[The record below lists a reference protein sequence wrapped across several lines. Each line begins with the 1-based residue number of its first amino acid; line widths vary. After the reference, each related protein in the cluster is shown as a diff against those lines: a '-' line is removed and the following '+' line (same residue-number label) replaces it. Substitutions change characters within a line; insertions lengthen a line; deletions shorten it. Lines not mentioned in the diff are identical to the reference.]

1 MNDGAINAKKTL
13 EEIPLDSIRDA
24 MANYEQVNIRVTR
37 RNDRGQ
43 IATVYGDV
51 IRETAELADIDE
63 WLRSNAGGGRFRIEA
78 RDPNDKTRYVLPPF
92 HVTVEG
98 PPRPPRFLGHPSE
111 AAAGPG
117 AYGPSGAYPPVG
129 MESQHMSY
137 QGPKPPASYQ
147 QPQPFYGHPDPHDAP
162 PPAWLSG
169 VHPSLR
175 SGYVFPRSNPMGE
188 APRAPSA
195 TIASDALALRQ
206 LEQQRGEAQAQI
218 AKLEAQNHALQEKLD
233 RMLDELKAERERA
246 REERHRLELDALK
259 KEMLSTRK
267 PDDAGADW
275 TKIAAAM
282 APFAPVLAAMVQ
294 SREQSSSKALELQ
307 QAGLQSLMQ
316 ATLTQANKP
325 NGLTELMPVVLPMLK
340 ELMEAKSPKAQAE
353 LYNSMVENNL
363 NSVAMMAQLVEA
375 FASSGKEEPWYLPMI
390 RETLNGVV
398 GMTEA
403 YMQGKGLPGQRGEE
417 LRQLAAPQQAAPQH
431 ANAQRAA
438 PVQQATRAP
447 QLGHATYS
455 TFDDAEPAP
464 APTPA
469 AQQQQPRVSV
479 RRQPVAVPPPE
490 PVQAPQVVASAPE
503 DALDAGSEDEDEGPE
518 DLAAIERELRE
529 TAKPSHRMLLTMLP
543 ADYQTL
549 EWRIILLRMHA
560 ADEDA
565 EDIAETLAGYLTEL
579 HGAGALPE
587 SLADLPQDPARA
599 LDRVFSF
606 LPVQREAPEYAAA
619 VIRST
624 IEGLLVAGVLEQPE
638 PLAIAVGA

>member
-1 MNDGAINAKKTL
+1 MSDGTLNPKKTL
-13 EEIPLDSIRDA
+13 EEIPLDQIRDA

-63 WLRSNAGGGRFRIEA
+63 WLRANAGGGRFRIEA

-98 PPRPPRFLGHPSE
+98 PPRPPRFLGHPSD
-111 AAAGPG
+111 ATVGPG

-129 MESQHMSY
+129 MENQQMTY

-147 QPQPFYGHPDPHDAP
+147 QPQPFYGHQDPHDAP
-162 PPAWLSG
+162 PPAWLAG
-169 VHPSLR
+169 IHPSLR

-218 AKLEAQNHALQEKLD
+218 AKLEAQNHALQDKLD
-233 RMLDELKAERERA
+233 RMLEELKAERERA
-246 REERHRLELDALK
+246 REERHRLELEALK

-267 PDDAGADW
+267 PDESVTDW

-340 ELMEAKSPKAQAE
+340 ELMESKSPKAQAE

-403 YMQGKGLPGQRGEE
+403 YMQGKGLPGQRGED
-417 LRQLAAPQQAAPQH
+417 LRRLAAPQQQTPQ
-431 ANAQRAA
+431 
-438 PVQQATRAP
+438 QQAP
-447 QLGHATYS
+447 QLAPQVGQATYS
-455 TFDDAEPAP
+455 TFDDVEPAP
-464 APTPA
+464 
-469 AQQQQPRVSV
+469 QQPQPRVSV
-479 RRQPVAVPPPE
+479 RRQPIAPPAPE
-490 PVQAPQVVASAPE
+490 PVAQAPEVVASAPA
-503 DALDAGSEDEDEGPE
+503 DAIDAGEDDAPE
-518 DLAAIERELRE
+518 DLVAIERELRE

-565 EDIAETLAGYLTEL
+565 EDIAETLAGYLAEL
-579 HGAGALPE
+579 HGAGELPE

-624 IEGLLVAGVLEQPE
+624 IEALLVAGVIEQPE
-638 PLAIAVGA
+638 PLAIAIGA

>member
-1 MNDGAINAKKTL
+1 MADGSNPKKTL
-13 EEIPLDSIRDA
+13 EEIPLDAIRDA

-98 PPRPPRFLGHPSE
+98 PPRPPRYLGHPTE
-111 AAAGPG
+111 ASAGPG

-129 MESQHMSY
+129 MENQHMSY
-137 QGPKPPASYQ
+137 QGKPPSSYQ

-162 PPAWLSG
+162 PPAWLAG

-175 SGYVFPRSNPMGE
+175 SGYVFPRSTPSSGNDS
-188 APRAPSA
+188 RAPGA

-206 LEQQRGEAQAQI
+206 LEQQRSEAQTQI

-233 RMLDELKAERERA
+233 RMLEELKGERERA
-246 REERHRLELDALK
+246 REERHRLELEALK
-259 KEMLSTRK
+259 KEMLSSRK
-267 PDDAGADW
+267 PEENATDW
-275 TKIAAAM
+275 TKMAAAM
-282 APFAPVLAAMVQ
+282 APFAPVLAALVQ

-316 ATLTQANKP
+316 ATLSQANKP
-325 NGLTELMPVVLPMLK
+325 NGLTELLPIVMPMVK

-390 RETLNGVV
+390 RETLSGVV

-417 LRQLAAPQQAAPQH
+417 LRRLAAPQQAAQH
-431 ANAQRAA
+431 A
-438 PVQQATRAP
+438 PQQAQTAQAP
-447 QLGHATYS
+447 QVGTATYS
-455 TFDDAEPAP
+455 TFDDVEPEP
-464 APTPA
+464 QPA
-469 AQQQQPRVSV
+469 AVQQKRVSV
-479 RRQPVAVPPPE
+479 RRQPITPPSPAPAQTPE
-490 PVQAPQVVASAPE
+490 VVAGPPV
-503 DALDAGSEDEDEGPE
+503 DALDMDAEVDEDDQPE
-518 DLAAIERELRE
+518 DLSAIERELRE
-529 TAKPSHRMLLTMLP
+529 SAKPSHRMLLTMLP
-543 ADYQTL
+543 GDYQTL

-565 EDIAETLAGYLTEL
+565 EDIAETLAAYLAEL
-579 HGAGALPE
+579 HEAGTLPE
-587 SLADLPQDPARA
+587 SLADLAQDPARA
-599 LDRVFSF
+599 LDRVFAF
-606 LPVQREAPEYAAA
+606 LPISREEPAYAAA

-624 IEGLLVAGVLEQPE
+624 IERLLSAGLVEQPE